1 MTCHVN
7 KSDPG
12 HMRLDQQITK
22 NAQTTFDT
30 PPKNDVEKKNVKKN
44 ERQLQT
50 FFRYTKTQQ
59 RKPQII
65 TKISPF
71 W

>member
-1 MTCHVN
+1 MCMTCHVN

-30 PPKNDVEKKNVKKN
+30 PPKNDVEKKNVKKKRKTITN
-44 ERQLQT
+44 LFPLYENP
-50 FFRYTKTQQ
+50 TKETSNNNQN
-59 RKPQII
+59 
-65 TKISPF
+65 
-71 W
+71 

>member
-22 NAQTTFDT
+22 NAQTKLLTLH
-30 PPKNDVEKKNVKKN
+30 PK
-44 ERQLQT
+44 T
-50 FFRYTKTQQ
+50 M
-59 RKPQII
+59 
-65 TKISPF
+65 
-71 W
+71 